1 MVQRTLIRPPA
12 SRLGPITPQ
21 ERAKLIAESPVAG
34 QYDKTVDR
42 ESAFEMLQ
50 KKAADAQSAEQQATE
65 RDDSSRKPAAR
76 AGRCPIS
83 AAAASRS
90 PIRPR

>member
-21 ERAKLIAESPVAG
+21 ERQQIMAQSPVAG

-50 KKAADAQSAEQQATE
+50 KKAKRVGRRGRAPGAAT
-65 RDDSSRKPAAR
+65 AGA
-76 AGRCPIS
+76 AGR
-83 AAAASRS
+83 
-90 PIRPR
+90 